1 MSLRLRFRSQN
12 RYARVK
18 AEIHNPSGQVIKLE
32 GVSPPTREESGA
44 AHTEVVRTGRVPERA
59 ALGTY
64 ECGSVQGLT
73 GDRNWAPIFEDPDFS
88 IRVVERPFHAKSL
101 PRPKRGRF
109 PGTWASVEGGKPK
122 VAGQACCSDKGGQQ
136 EYARTYAQI
145 LRVVLIQ
152 VGLEG
157 LAHCKSLSC
166 WRGEWLAPRAFPSLC
181 PLPGAIS
188 GCCKAAG
195 VECR

>member
-1 MSLRLRFRSQN
+1 MRD
-12 RYARVK
+12 ARVR
-18 AEIHNPSGQVIKLE
+18 AEYHNPSSPVIKLE
-32 GVSPPTREESGA
+32 GVSHPREESGA

-157 LAHCKSLSC
+157 LAHCKSLSS
-166 WRGEWLAPRAFPSLC
+166 GAFPSLC
-181 PLPGAIS
+181 PLPGAIF